1 MVKFARIQNNKKY
14 TWAHKYIVPDTE
26 RHLEMQGH
34 SKTYKLLGKKVHP
47 TFKCAKAL
55 QRKLLVEYLIKEN
68 YNIWYHINIS

>member
-34 SKTYKLLGKKVHP
+34 SKTYKLLGKK
-47 TFKCAKAL
+47 K
-55 QRKLLVEYLIKEN
+55 
-68 YNIWYHINIS
+68 INDK

>member
-34 SKTYKLLGKKVHP
+34 SKTYKLLGKKKSM
-47 TFKCAKAL
+47 TN
-55 QRKLLVEYLIKEN
+55 EN
-68 YNIWYHINIS
+68 NGSKITKP